1 VPGHFQT
8 EAKTMAQVSP
18 AVIQG
23 TCDPRFERVRQEFE
37 LNFSQRG
44 EVGASVSV
52 TVEGTT
58 VVDLWGGFSDPESG
72 RPWERD
78 TTVVVWSCTKGAT
91 AICAHILISRDEL
104 DLEAPVAKYWPEF
117 AQSGKDGIPVRML
130 LNHQAGLAAVRQPL
144 PAGAFYD
151 WDLMASVLAAETP
164 FWTPGLQHGYHGL
177 TFGFLVGEVIRRV
190 SGRSVGRFF
199 KEEVADR
206 LGIDFQIGL
215 PESEEPRVSR
225 CIPQPPPD
233 PNNLTPMEQQIFSDP
248 TSVTFLMLA
257 NNGGYM
263 MPGECDTRAA
273 HAAEIPSAG
282 GISNARGLAGLYR
295 PIANGGGPL
304 LDEGSVRR
312 MGAVSSASGI
322 DATLFL
328 PTRFSLGFVKTID
341 NRRLPA
347 IGNNSLILSEEAFG
361 HSGLGG
367 SIGFA
372 DPKARMSFGY
382 AMNKHGAGA
391 GLNDRGQSLI
401 DAAYRSLGYASDAFG
416 SWA

>member
-1 VPGHFQT
+1 
-8 EAKTMAQVSP
+8 MAQVSP

-23 TCDPRFERVRQEFE
+23 TCDPRFEAVRQEFE
-37 LNFSQRG
+37 RNFSQRG
-44 EVGASVSV
+44 EVGASVSI

-72 RPWERD
+72 RPWEKD
-78 TTVVVWSCTKGAT
+78 TVVVVWSCTKGAT
-91 AICAHILISRDEL
+91 AICAHILVSRDEL
-104 DLEAPVAKYWPEF
+104 DLEAPVAAYWPEF

-130 LNHQAGLAAVRQPL
+130 LNHQAGLAALRKPL
-144 PAGAFYD
+144 PPGAFYD
-151 WDLMASVLAAETP
+151 WDLMTSALAAEAP

-190 SGRSVGRFF
+190 SGKSPGRFF
-199 KEEVADR
+199 KDEVADR
-206 LGIDFQIGL
+206 LGIDFHIGL
-215 PESEEPRVSR
+215 HESQEARVSR
-225 CIPQPPPD
+225 CTLQPPPD
-233 PNNLTPMEQQIFSDP
+233 PNNLTPAERQVFSDP

-282 GISNARGLAGLYR
+282 GISNARGLAGLYA

-312 MGAVSSASGI
+312 MGAVSSASGV

-328 PTRFSLGFVKTID
+328 PTRFSLGFVKAID
-341 NRRLPA
+341 NRRHPA
-347 IGNNSLILSEEAFG
+347 GGNNSLILSEEAFG

-372 DPKARMSFGY
+372 DPRARMSFGY
-382 AMNKHGAGA
+382 AMNKHGAGM

-401 DAAYRSLGYASDAFG
+401 DAAYRSLGFTSDAFG
-416 SWA
+416 TWA

>member
-1 VPGHFQT
+1 
-8 EAKTMAQVSP
+8 MAQVSP
-18 AVIQG
+18 AVIDG
-23 TCDPRFERVRQEFE
+23 TCDPRFELVRQEFE
-37 LNFSQRG
+37 RNFSQRG
-44 EVGASVSV
+44 EVGASVSI
-52 TVEGTT
+52 TIEGRS
-58 VVDLWGGFSDPESG
+58 VVDLWGGLADPETG
-72 RPWERD
+72 RLWERD

-91 AICAHILISRDEL
+91 AICAHILVSRGEL

-117 AQSGKDGIPVRML
+117 AQSDKDGIPVRML

-144 PAGAFYD
+144 PPGAFYD
-151 WDLMASVLAAETP
+151 WELMTSALAAETP

-177 TFGFLVGEVIRRV
+177 TFGFLVGEVVRRV
-190 SGRSVGRFF
+190 SGKSLGRFF
-199 KEEVADR
+199 KDEVADR

-233 PNNLTPMEQQIFSDP
+233 PNNLTPMEQQVFSDP

-263 MPGECDTRAA
+263 TPGECDTRTA

-282 GISNARGLAGLYR
+282 GISNARGLAGLYA

-304 LDEGSVRR
+304 VDEGSVRR

-328 PTRFSLGFVKTID
+328 PTRFSLGFVKSID
-341 NRRLPA
+341 NRRHPA
-347 IGNNSLILSEEAFG
+347 GGNNSVILSEEAFG

-372 DPKARMSFGY
+372 DPRARMSFGY

-401 DAAYRSLGYASDAFG
+401 DAAYRSLGYATDAYG
-416 SWA
+416 TWA

>member
-1 VPGHFQT
+1 
-8 EAKTMAQVSP
+8 MAQVSP
-18 AVIQG
+18 AAIQG
-23 TCDPRFERVRQEFE
+23 TCDPRFELVRQEFE
-37 LNFSQRG
+37 RNFSERE
-44 EVGASVSV
+44 EVGASVSI
-52 TVEGTT
+52 TIEGRT
-58 VVDLWGGFSDPESG
+58 VVDLWGGLSDPETG

-91 AICAHILISRDEL
+91 AICAHILVSRGEL
-104 DLEAPVAKYWPEF
+104 DLEAPVAKYWPGF
-117 AQSGKDGIPVRML
+117 AQGRKDGIPVRML

-144 PAGAFYD
+144 PPGAFYD
-151 WDLMASVLAAETP
+151 WELMTSTLAAETP

-190 SGRSVGRFF
+190 SGRSLGRFF
-199 KEEVADR
+199 KDEVADP
-206 LGIDFQIGL
+206 LEIDFQIGL
-215 PESEEPRVSR
+215 PESEEQRVSH
-225 CIPQPPPD
+225 CISQPPPD
-233 PNNLTPMEQQIFSDP
+233 PNNLSPMEQQVFSDP

-282 GISNARGLAGLYR
+282 GLSNARGLAGLYA

-304 LDEGSVRR
+304 VDEGSVRR

-322 DATLFL
+322 DATLFV
-328 PTRFSLGFVKTID
+328 PTRFSLGFVKAMD
-341 NRRLPA
+341 NRRHPA
-347 IGNNSLILSEEAFG
+347 GGNSSLILSEEAFG

-382 AMNKHGAGA
+382 AMNKHGAGV

-401 DAAYRSLGYASDAFG
+401 DAAYRSLGYTTNAYG
-416 SWA
+416 TWA

>member
-1 VPGHFQT
+1 
-8 EAKTMAQVSP
+8 MAQVSP
-18 AVIQG
+18 AVIDG
-23 TCDPRFERVRQEFE
+23 TCDPRFELVRQEFE
-37 LNFSQRG
+37 RNFNQRG
-44 EVGASVSV
+44 EVGASVSI
-52 TVEGTT
+52 TIEGTT
-58 VVDLWGGFSDPESG
+58 VVDLWGGHSDPETG

-91 AICAHILISRDEL
+91 AICAHILVSSGEL
-104 DLEAPVAKYWPEF
+104 DLDSPVARYWPEF
-117 AQSGKDGIPVRML
+117 AQGGKDGIPVRML

-144 PAGAFYD
+144 PPGAFYD
-151 WDLMASVLAAETP
+151 WDLMTSALAAETP

-177 TFGFLVGEVIRRV
+177 TFGFLVGEVVRRV
-190 SGRSVGRFF
+190 SGRSLGRFF

-206 LGIDFQIGL
+206 LGIDFKIGL

-225 CIPQPPPD
+225 CILQPPPD
-233 PNNLTPMEQQIFSDP
+233 PNNLTPMEQQVFSDP

-282 GISNARGLAGLYR
+282 GISNARGLADLYT
-295 PIANGGGPL
+295 PIANGGGTL
-304 LDEGSVRR
+304 VDEGSVRR

-322 DATLFL
+322 DATLFV
-328 PTRFSLGFVKTID
+328 PTRFSLGFVKTTD
-341 NRRLPA
+341 NRRHA
-347 IGNNSLILSEEAFG
+347 AGGNNSLILSEEAFG

-372 DPKARMSFGY
+372 DPRARMSFGY
-382 AMNKHGAGA
+382 AMNKHGAGV

-401 DAAYRSLGYASDAFG
+401 DAAYRSLGLTTDAYG

>member
-1 VPGHFQT
+1 
-8 EAKTMAQVSP
+8 MAQVSQ
-18 AVIQG
+18 AAIQG
-23 TCDPRFERVRQEFE
+23 TCDPRFELVRQEFE
-37 LNFSQRG
+37 RNFSERG
-44 EVGASVSV
+44 EVGASVSI
-52 TVEGTT
+52 TMEGRT
-58 VVDLWGGFSDPESG
+58 VVDLWGGLLDPETG
-72 RPWERD
+72 RRWERD

-91 AICAHILISRDEL
+91 AICAHILVSRGEL
-104 DLEAPVAKYWPEF
+104 DLEAPVATYWPEF
-117 AQSGKDGIPVRML
+117 AQGGKDQIPVRML

-144 PAGAFYD
+144 PPGAFYD
-151 WDLMASVLAAETP
+151 WELMTSALAAETP

-190 SGRSVGRFF
+190 SGRSPGRFF
-199 KEEVADR
+199 KDEVADR

-225 CIPQPPPD
+225 CIAQPPPD
-233 PNNLTPMEQQIFSDP
+233 PNNLTPMERQVFSDP

-282 GISNARGLAGLYR
+282 GVSNARGVAGLYT
-295 PIANGGGPL
+295 PIANGGGPFV
-304 LDEGSVRR
+304 DEGSVRR
-312 MGAVSSASGI
+312 MGAVASASGI
-322 DATLFL
+322 DATLFV
-328 PTRFSLGFVKTID
+328 PTRFSLGFVKASD
-341 NRRLPA
+341 NRRHPA
-347 IGNNSLILSEEAFG
+347 GGNNSLILSEEAFG

-382 AMNKHGAGA
+382 AMNKHGAGV

-401 DAAYRSLGYASDAFG
+401 DAAYRSLDYTTDAYG

>member
-1 VPGHFQT
+1 
-8 EAKTMAQVSP
+8 MAQVSP
-18 AVIQG
+18 AVIDG
-23 TCDPRFERVRQEFE
+23 TCDPRFELVRQEFE
-37 LNFSQRG
+37 RNFSQRG
-44 EVGASVSV
+44 EVGASASI
-52 TVEGTT
+52 TIEGRS
-58 VVDLWGGFSDPESG
+58 VVDLWGGLSDPETG
-72 RPWERD
+72 RLWERD

-91 AICAHILISRDEL
+91 ATCAHILASRGEL
-104 DLEAPVAKYWPEF
+104 DLEAPVAKYWPDF
-117 AQSGKDGIPVRML
+117 AQSEKDEIPVRML
-130 LNHQAGLAAVRQPL
+130 LNHQAGLAAVRRPL
-144 PAGAFYD
+144 PPGAFYD
-151 WDLMASVLAAETP
+151 WELMTSTLAAETP
-164 FWTPGLQHGYHGL
+164 FWTPGVQHGYHGL
-177 TFGFLVGEVIRRV
+177 TFGFLVGEVVRRV
-190 SGRSVGRFF
+190 SGKSLGRFF
-199 KEEVADR
+199 KDEVADR

-233 PNNLTPMEQQIFSDP
+233 PNNLTPMEQQVFSDP
-248 TSVTFLMLA
+248 TSVTFLMLT

-282 GISNARGLAGLYR
+282 GISNARGLAGVYA

-304 LDEGSVRR
+304 IDEGSVRR
-312 MGAVSSASGI
+312 MGAVASASGS
-322 DATLFL
+322 DATLFV
-328 PTRFSLGFVKTID
+328 PTRFSLGFVKATD
-341 NRRLPA
+341 NRRHPTG
-347 IGNNSLILSEEAFG
+347 GNNSLILSEEAFG

-382 AMNKHGAGA
+382 AMNKHGAGV

-401 DAAYRSLGYASDAFG
+401 DAAYRSLGFTTDAYG

>member
-1 VPGHFQT
+1 
-8 EAKTMAQVSP
+8 MAQVSP
-18 AVIQG
+18 AVIDG
-23 TCDPRFERVRQEFE
+23 TCDPRFELVRQEFE
-37 LNFSQRG
+37 RNFSQRG
-44 EVGASVSV
+44 EVGASVSI
-52 TVEGTT
+52 TIEGRS
-58 VVDLWGGFSDPESG
+58 VVDLWGGLADPETG
-72 RPWERD
+72 RMWERD

-91 AICAHILISRDEL
+91 AICAHILVSGGEL
-104 DLEAPVAKYWPEF
+104 DLEAPVTKYWPEF
-117 AQSGKDGIPVRML
+117 AQSQKDAIPVRML

-144 PAGAFYD
+144 PPGAFYD
-151 WDLMASVLAAETP
+151 WDLMTSALAAETP

-177 TFGFLVGEVIRRV
+177 TFGFLVGEVVRRA
-190 SGRSVGRFF
+190 SGKSLGHFF
-199 KEEVADR
+199 KDEVADR

-215 PESEEPRVSR
+215 PESDEPRVSR

-233 PNNLTPMEQQIFSDP
+233 PNNLTPMEQQVFSDP

-282 GISNARGLAGLYR
+282 GISNARGLAGLYA

-304 LDEGSVRR
+304 IDEGSVRR

-328 PTRFSLGFVKTID
+328 PTRFSLGFVKSID
-341 NRRLPA
+341 NRRHPA
-347 IGNNSLILSEEAFG
+347 GGNNSLILSEEAFG

-372 DPKARMSFGY
+372 DPRARMSFGY

-401 DAAYRSLGYASDAFG
+401 DAAYRSLGYTTDAYG
-416 SWA
+416 TWA

>member
-1 VPGHFQT
+1 
-8 EAKTMAQVSP
+8 MAQVSP
-18 AVIQG
+18 AVIDG
-23 TCDPRFERVRQEFE
+23 TCDPRFELVRQEFE
-37 LNFSQRG
+37 RNFSQRG
-44 EVGASVSV
+44 EVGASASI
-52 TVEGTT
+52 TIEGRS
-58 VVDLWGGFSDPESG
+58 VVDLWGGLSDPETG
-72 RPWERD
+72 RLWERD

-91 AICAHILISRDEL
+91 AICAHILASRGEL
-104 DLEAPVAKYWPEF
+104 DLEAPVAKYWPDF
-117 AQSGKDGIPVRML
+117 AQSEKDEIPVRML
-130 LNHQAGLAAVRQPL
+130 LNHQAGLAAVRRPL
-144 PAGAFYD
+144 PPGAFYD
-151 WDLMASVLAAETP
+151 WELMTSTLAAETP
-164 FWTPGLQHGYHGL
+164 FWTPGVQHGYHGL
-177 TFGFLVGEVIRRV
+177 TFGFLVGEVVRRV
-190 SGRSVGRFF
+190 SGKSLGRFF
-199 KEEVADR
+199 KDEVADR

-233 PNNLTPMEQQIFSDP
+233 PNNLTPMEQQVFSDP
-248 TSVTFLMLA
+248 TSVTFLMLT

-282 GISNARGLAGLYR
+282 GISNARGLAGVYA

-304 LDEGSVRR
+304 IDEGSVRR
-312 MGAVSSASGI
+312 MGAVASASGS
-322 DATLFL
+322 DATLFV
-328 PTRFSLGFVKTID
+328 PTRFSLGFVKATD
-341 NRRLPA
+341 NRRHPTG
-347 IGNNSLILSEEAFG
+347 GNNSLILSEEAFG

-382 AMNKHGAGA
+382 AMNKHGAGV

-401 DAAYRSLGYASDAFG
+401 DAAYRSLGFTTDAYG